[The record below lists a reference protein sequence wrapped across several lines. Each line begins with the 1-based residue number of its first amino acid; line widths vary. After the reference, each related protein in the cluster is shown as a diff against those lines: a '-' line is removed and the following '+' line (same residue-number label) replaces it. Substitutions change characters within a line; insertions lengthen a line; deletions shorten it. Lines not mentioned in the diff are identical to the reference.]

1 MNKGPLHLLHSWG
14 KQEARA
20 LTPWQRRWLQR
31 GSLMLALGLCGLALQ
46 RHHRLERQRV
56 DTKLQQG
63 IELAAFQWSTL
74 RATAYDWAH
83 WDETHAFARGEAPGY
98 PVRNL
103 KAASGLSSVAPVVM
117 IIDQSNALLTMQ
129 GRRGASS
136 WAQDPLVRCT
146 KAQSTQLLAAPQTLA
161 IHCRDQEDN
170 RLWIGVI
177 EPITDTAE
185 QETFSGLMV
194 LLAPLRH
201 PSHGPAMQEV
211 MQALERQIQA
221 GEPGQQSIR
230 LEGQL
235 LWGPNRQVLNLSPE
249 PVVAQA
255 IYALGNDLGVALP
268 FLLSL
273 LGLRAGLMLQAR
285 RTTMVERQ
293 KHKQSQQRLRRA
305 RRQLEEQFQDLTNQ
319 EREQALRMLS
329 SGRGDPVD
337 DLARA
342 LEAYALA
349 LRPRQEK
356 LTNRTALQFEPML
369 DGARQLQRV
378 RLLSTG
384 HGTEIEVFEQAIHA
398 WKNLPSGVRENLGLQ
413 IDVDQAIWSNSQR
426 ASELTSILKQHS
438 FNPQSC
444 TICID
449 NSTSSDNELRNN
461 LPAWRNEGFRL
472 GLLHAASSMNSAI
485 WLDKQWFDE
494 VQIVIPVV
502 SHPSLGALQ
511 QELIRALIQL
521 AQARDIKVAIRCLQ
535 KPEQL
540 ECISQGIIDLT
551 SGPLMGGPMLSLSEL
566 VIEHSSLID
575 ERNKP

>member
-1 MNKGPLHLLHSWG
+1 MNRGPLHLLNSWG

-31 GSLMLALGLCGLALQ
+31 GSLMLALGLCGLAVQ
-46 RHHRLERQRV
+46 RHHTLERQRV
-56 DTKLQQG
+56 DSTLQQG
-63 IELAAFQWSTL
+63 IELAAVQWSTL
-74 RATAYDWAH
+74 RSTAYDWAH

-129 GRRGASS
+129 GRQGASS

-185 QETFSGLMV
+185 QEPFSGLIV

-201 PSHGPAMQEV
+201 PSHGPAVQEV
-211 MQALERQIQA
+211 MQALERQIQG

-230 LEGQL
+230 LKGQL

-285 RTTMVERQ
+285 RTILVERQ

-342 LEAYALA
+342 LEAYVLA
-349 LRPRQEK
+349 LRPRQEN
-356 LTNRTALQFEPML
+356 LTNRTALQFEPMR
-369 DGARQLQRV
+369 DGAGQLQRV
-378 RLLSTG
+378 RVLSAG
-384 HGTEIEVFEQAIHA
+384 HGTEIEVFKQAIHA
-398 WKNLPSGVRENLGLQ
+398 WRNLPSGVREDLGLQ
-413 IDVDQAIWSNSQR
+413 LDVDQAIWSNSHR
-426 ASELTSILKQHS
+426 ASELASMLKQHN
-438 FNPQSC
+438 FTPQSC

-449 NSTSSDNELRNN
+449 NSTSSDNKLRHN
-461 LPAWRNEGFRL
+461 LPIWRNEGFRL

-494 VQIVIPVV
+494 VQIVIPVA
-502 SHPSLGALQ
+502 SHPSLGAMQ

-521 AQARDIKVAIRCLQ
+521 AQARGIKVAIRGFQ
-535 KPEQL
+535 KPQEL

-551 SGPLMGGPMLSLSEL
+551 AGPLIGRPMLSLSEL
-566 VIEHSSLID
+566 LIEQG
-575 ERNKP
+575 